1 MTDNTLLILMLLFA
15 GCTVFCIAMMEPH
28 ERPDPDNF
36 TRNGAVWMLMVLS
49 PIITVGILIAL
60 ILKAM
65 SKHNQARAV
74 REEQARISRA
84 AQAAA
89 AKRREEEKARE
100 VKQQR
105 INDFGEENAEFVE
118 CALAAVKQVGASE
131 AARTGW
137 LGDLDFTVDIQEI
150 TANFQKAHALRV
162 VAKKL
167 STLDKPSEDDR
178 RILAEANTS
187 IANLELT
194 SIERVELIVQCAEE
208 ARLVD
213 KSLSDERKDAQ
224 TAEQRAELHA
234 KLSAMLYGIEAAPNT
249 TPTDSAVDAVMTRVQ
264 AYREINNQI
273 QQARER

>member
-1 MTDNTLLILMLLFA
+1 MTTTGVLILLLFGSCTVICLAKMDGPGRETTATNSTLLMLL
-15 GCTVFCIAMMEPH
+15 V
-28 ERPDPDNF
+28 
-36 TRNGAVWMLMVLS
+36 VLS
-49 PIITVGILIAL
+49 PIFTAAILIDL
-60 ILKAM
+60 IRREV
-65 SKHNQARAV
+65 SEHNQARAL

-89 AKRREEEKARE
+89 AKRREKEKARE
-100 VKQQR
+100 VQQQR
-105 INDFGEENAEFVE
+105 INNLGELNAEFVE
-118 CALAAVKQVGASE
+118 CALAAVKQVGESE

-137 LGDLDFTVDIQEI
+137 LGDADFTADIEEI
-150 TANFQKAHALRV
+150 TANFQKAHALRQ

-167 STLDKPSEDDR
+167 SALDKPSEDDR
-178 RILAEANTS
+178 KILAEANTS

-194 SIERVELIVQCAEE
+194 AIERVELIVQCAKE

-213 KSLSDERKDAQ
+213 ESLSDERKDAQ

-264 AYREINNQI
+264 AYREIKNQI

>member
-1 MTDNTLLILMLLFA
+1 VNTFVLIYFLCCFFVGFSSGWVAPEL
-15 GCTVFCIAMMEPH
+15 H
-28 ERPDPDNF
+28 PDRTNF
-36 TRNGAVWMLMVLS
+36 WFVVLLS
-49 PIITVGILIAL
+49 PIATVLILIAL
-60 ILKAM
+60 ILRAIKNH
-65 SKHNQARAV
+65 KVARAV

-84 AQAAA
+84 TQAAA
-89 AKRREEEKARE
+89 AKRREEEKARQE
-100 VKQQR
+100 KQQR
-105 INDFGEENAEFVE
+105 INNLGQENAEFVE

-137 LGDLDFTVDIQEI
+137 LGDADFTADIQEI
-150 TANFQKAHALRV
+150 TANFQKAHALRQ

-167 STLDKPSEDDR
+167 SALDKPGEDDR

-194 SIERVELIVQCAEE
+194 AIERVELIVQCAEE

-249 TPTDSAVDAVMTRVQ
+249 TPTDSAVDAVMIRVQ
-264 AYREINNQI
+264 AYREIKNQI